1 MSPARH
7 PFRWAALGAVVCVVA
22 LAASAGA
29 VEVRQSIRKDVSAVI
44 QGGRM
49 IFLEVRLPPA
59 DSLQAFLK
67 EFLADESDWTI
78 YRNRISVGIPFAR
91 LNPATQRVALE
102 VLFPLDYVD
111 AKGWWHTVTFEGE
124 EGAESWFS
132 LAEWLTGMGTNYKR
146 LLEEPANAKSSEV
159 LKKGQI
165 VLVPTEL
172 LREEFRGASMPLIAA
187 LGEVTPPPKRGTP
200 EQKAA
205 PQSESPPAAVAPAV
219 LPMDSEPSDDEEDH
233 EHIIIETAGPA
244 PSAAEEDDRS
254 AAPPDASALKYGKDK
269 QGAYAEY
276 RLQKGESL
284 YSAVVVRFTDYRE
297 NADIHAACKV
307 VQARSGI
314 SDPTKMGA
322 GQRVLIPVEMLA
334 DAYQPSGSERRQEY
348 ESVRAEATRLKG
360 TRAVAKGLEGVVIIL
375 DPGHGGRDHGAAV
388 PKAGLY
394 EDELTYDICLRM
406 KKILESETRAKVIM
420 TLHDPDHG
428 PNPTSKSKFVHD
440 TDEYLQTTPI
450 YKNQDAK
457 ISANLRW
464 YVANDHFRKVK
475 KAGTK
480 EENVM
485 FISMH
490 CDSLFNERLRGA
502 MVYIPGA
509 QYRRERE
516 RPAGAIYASY
526 AEVRSQP
533 EVKTTSSV
541 RKRDEALSRNFADL
555 ILKSLRTNNPPIKVH
570 DAGDPVRN
578 VIRQSGGRAYVPAV
592 LRNTQVPTKVLV
604 EAVNLMNATDRK
616 RVSEAEW
623 RQWFAES
630 MVRAIK
636 AHYGS

>member
-1 MSPARH
+1 V
-7 PFRWAALGAVVCVVA
+7 AA
-22 LAASAGA
+22 AAPAGA
-29 VEVRQSIRKDVSAVI
+29 VEVRQSIRKDVAAVI

-59 DSLQAFLK
+59 DALQAFLK

-78 YRNRISVGIPFAR
+78 YRERIAVGIPFAR
-91 LNPATQRVALE
+91 LNPATQRTALE
-102 VLFPLDYVD
+102 VLFPHDYVD
-111 AKGWWHTVTFEGE
+111 EKGWWHTVTFEGE
-124 EGAESWFS
+124 EGVESWFS

-146 LLEEPANAKSSEV
+146 LREVPENSKSSEV
-159 LKKGQI
+159 LKKGQV
-165 VLVPTEL
+165 VLVPKAL
-172 LREEFRGASMPLIAA
+172 LREEFREASLPLIAA
-187 LGEVTPPPKRGTP
+187 LGEVAPPAKRAAPESEAKATSQETLAKRGK
-200 EQKAA
+200 QAA
-205 PQSESPPAAVAPAV
+205 PVQPALLEQPAV
-219 LPMDSEPSDDEEDH
+219 PLDADAMDDEEDH
-233 EHIIIETAGPA
+233 QHIITETSGQPDSPA
-244 PSAAEEDDRS
+244 DEDDRS
-254 AAPPDASALKYGKDK
+254 AAPPDASELKYGKDK

-276 RLQKGESL
+276 RLKQGESL

-307 VQARSGI
+307 VQARSRI

-334 DAYQPSGSERRQEY
+334 DAYQPAGTERRQEY

-428 PNPTSKSKFVHD
+428 PNPTNKSKFVHD
-440 TDEYLQTTPI
+440 TDEYLLTTPI

-464 YVANDHFRKVK
+464 YVANDYYRKAK

-480 EENVM
+480 EENMM

-509 QYRRERE
+509 QYRRESE

-541 RKRDEALSRNFADL
+541 RKRDEALSRNFAEL
-555 ILKSLRTNNPPIKVH
+555 LLKSLRTNDPPIKVH

-623 RQWFAES
+623 RQWFAEA

-636 AHYGS
+636 AHFGS